1 MNKEELSFCKKIEI
15 LFQLYALRNGV
26 NMSNY
31 SIMLFRRFFVSFC
44 DEINNKGVNKNEKN
58 S

>member
-1 MNKEELSFCKKIEI
+1 MNKEELLLCKKIEI
-15 LFQLYALRNGV
+15 LFQMYALGNGV

-31 SIMLFRRFFVSFC
+31 CIMLLRRFFVSFC
-44 DEINNKGVNKNEKN
+44 DEINKKGVNKNEKN